1 MEHKYCQH
9 IQNKSL
15 HGYVV
20 CGVPIKT
27 LYDAEELCMKEG
39 VEPDKDHLV
48 YDPETAKHDSA
59 FSDRELG
66 YIKILLEAEE
76 EKAEAKLK
84 ALREESD
91 RLRAEKSCILND
103 AKLGVLQRYIENQS
117 GIWLGIRQALSVVSR
132 RKYELWEISRIRRPN
147 KG

>member
-1 MEHKYCQH
+1 MAHKYCQH
-9 IQNKSL
+9 IQDKSL
-15 HGYVV
+15 HGYVS
-20 CGVPIKT
+20 CGVPFKT
-27 LYDAEELCMKEG
+27 LYDAEELCMKKG

-48 YDPETAKHDSA
+48 YDPETAKQDSA

-66 YIKILLEAEE
+66 YVKILLEAEE
-76 EKAEAKLK
+76 EKAQAKLK

-117 GIWLGIRQALSVVSR
+117 GVVMGIREALSVVAK
-132 RKYELWEISRIRRPN
+132 RKYELWEISRIRRMY
-147 KG
+147 KV